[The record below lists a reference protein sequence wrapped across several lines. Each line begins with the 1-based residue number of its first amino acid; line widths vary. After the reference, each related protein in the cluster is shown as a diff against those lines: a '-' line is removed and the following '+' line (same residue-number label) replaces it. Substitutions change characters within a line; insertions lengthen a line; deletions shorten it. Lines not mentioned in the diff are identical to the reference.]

1 MRNKKEII
9 ILLGTIIFQTTIYN
23 IGKLFSS
30 NSHLIHTNLDDNLPF
45 LSFFIV
51 FYVYFDI

>member
-30 NSHLIHTNLDDNLPF
+30 NSHLIHTVLCSLVPNATI
-45 LSFFIV
+45 SAI
-51 FYVYFDI
+51 YTIKTR